1 MVNNCANSRCGK
13 PLHYLREGRIFIF
26 DVSAG
31 PSEPGAKRLRH
42 LEHYWL
48 CGGCSE
54 TMTMEQ
60 DDRAVIRVIPKL
72 ARILEP
78 GEVAPVAASMR
89 AF

>member
-1 MVNNCANSRCGK
+1 
-13 PLHYLREGRIFIF
+13 
-26 DVSAG
+26 
-31 PSEPGAKRLRH
+31 
-42 LEHYWL
+42 
-48 CGGCSE
+48 
-54 TMTMEQ
+54 MTMEQ